1 MVSLPTFDPMSS
13 SAVSASSN
21 AYWNRVTQ
29 NPYTPGST
37 FKLVTAA
44 AQLRVNP
51 SAQTMQVNC
60 TGNLT
65 VDGQVIHDYGSA
77 SHGAIDLKTAFM
89 RSCNNAFAQYAL
101 SMGDKALRE
110 AAESMKRSYSIN
122 DPEKASDEANTI
134 HNPVVKGSEEQREG
148 VTPAS
153 AEHQAAAPEQTPQET
168 EVKKQ
173 VQPEKPVV
181 NAAEAKPAAP
191 VSESSPSSSDKA

>member
-1 MVSLPTFDPMSS
+1 MNYETGEVLGMVSLPTFDPMSS

-77 SHGAIDLKTAFM
+77 SHGAD
-89 RSCNNAFAQYAL
+89 
-101 SMGDKALRE
+101 
-110 AAESMKRSYSIN
+110 
-122 DPEKASDEANTI
+122 
-134 HNPVVKGSEEQREG
+134 
-148 VTPAS
+148 
-153 AEHQAAAPEQTPQET
+153 
-168 EVKKQ
+168 
-173 VQPEKPVV
+173 
-181 NAAEAKPAAP
+181 
-191 VSESSPSSSDKA
+191 